1 MGNGSGR
8 FLDRARVKPTLL
20 KDDSVVG
27 SKHGGGGG
35 RRDEA
40 GGPFGV
46 VRMLG

>member
-27 SKHGGGGG
+27 SKHGGAEGGG
-35 RRDEA
+35 MKLE
-40 GGPFGV
+40 GP
-46 VRMLG
+46 LGSFAC